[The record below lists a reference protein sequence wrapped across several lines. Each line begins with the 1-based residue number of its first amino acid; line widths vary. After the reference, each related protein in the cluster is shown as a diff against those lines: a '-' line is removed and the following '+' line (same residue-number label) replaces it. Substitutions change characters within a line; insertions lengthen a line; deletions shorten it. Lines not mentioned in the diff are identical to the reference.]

1 MLRSLRAIV
10 WLRWRL
16 LANSVRG
23 GKRRDRMEQI
33 SRAFALAM
41 PFIIAAML
49 AGSMLAMTI
58 VAFLG
63 GRAVAAGGAPAPVVL
78 LVLRGVLLAVL
89 VVVVILGAG
98 SPSQTTLGRYT
109 RLLLLPIPR
118 RALHLVEVAA
128 HLTDPWIVLVASGL
142 FAFAAGLAAGGRT
155 GAALVA
161 LVAAVAVLSLLAV
174 VGAWLSFLVGWLF
187 RSRRRG
193 ELFSLVFVLALTL
206 VSFVPM
212 YFSDKFAAGQREAR
226 AAGQPR
232 PQRTIDGFNRSLPV
246 YVRVLPSEQYG
257 AAISAALEGR
267 VWSANA
273 AVLIL
278 LGEAGLLFAASAAA
292 HARMLTG
299 LEGDR
304 RRRKAG
310 DLPAPGFRL
319 PFVTPAV
326 SAVTWAQFRTAS
338 RSVRGRLGV
347 LLPGPLLA
355 TLTAVLSR
363 LQSEDAEWAVT
374 AAAHGY
380 LVLGG
385 GVVFSLYSLLAFV
398 MNLFG
403 SDRAGLTLQLLA
415 PISARELAWGKLL
428 GCGLLF
434 STAMAICLV
443 AALIVAPV
451 GSPYYWMAA
460 ILGAMA
466 TFLLLGPVAVWLSAL
481 FPLASDLSKTGSGGN
496 AHSVPTLAGTFL
508 VLLLAAPAALI
519 VAAAQFWFKQPAL
532 ALVGVAAWLVFALCV
547 SVPFVNLAARTITAR
562 KENLA
567 LTAQGR

>member
-1 MLRSLRAIV
+1 MLRSVRAIV

-16 LANSVRG
+16 LINGVRG

-41 PFIIAAML
+41 PFILAAML
-49 AGSMLAMTI
+49 AGSVLATAI
-58 VAFLG
+58 VGFLG
-63 GRAVAAGGAPAPVVL
+63 GRAVAAGGAPVPVVV
-78 LVLRGVLLAVL
+78 LVLRGVLVAIL
-89 VVVVILGAG
+89 VVVIVLATG
-98 SPSQTTLGRYT
+98 SPSQTALGKYT

-118 RALHLVEVAA
+118 RVLHLVEVAA
-128 HLTDPWIVLVASGL
+128 HLADPWVVIVASGL
-142 FAFAAGLAAGGRT
+142 FAFAAGLAAGGRI
-155 GAALVA
+155 GAAVVA
-161 LVAAVAVLSLLAV
+161 LVAGAAMLMLLAA
-174 VGAWLSFLVGWLF
+174 VGSCLSFLVGWLF

-193 ELFSLVFVLALTL
+193 ELFTLVFVLALTL
-206 VSFVPM
+206 LSFIPM
-212 YFSDKFAAGQREAR
+212 YLSDRFSDRRQAR

-232 PQRTIDGFNRSLPV
+232 PRQTVEGFNRSLPAW
-246 YVRVLPSEQYG
+246 VRALPSEQYG
-257 AAISAALEGR
+257 SAVSSALEGR
-267 VWSANA
+267 TGGAGLGLL
-273 AVLIL
+273 VLIA
-278 LGEAGLLFAASAAA
+278 ETGLLFAASAAV
-292 HARMLTG
+292 HARMLTA

-304 RRRKAG
+304 RQRKAA
-310 DLPAPGFRL
+310 DLPSPGFRL

-347 LLPGPLLA
+347 LLPGPMLA

-363 LQSEDAEWAVT
+363 LPEEGQWAVT
-374 AAAHGY
+374 AAANGY

-385 GVVFSLYSLLAFV
+385 GVVFSLYSLLAFI

-428 GCGLLF
+428 GCGLVF
-434 STAMAICLV
+434 SAAMAMCLL

-451 GSPYYWMAA
+451 GSPFYWVAVL
-460 ILGAMA
+460 LGAAA
-466 TFLLLGPVAVWLSAL
+466 TFLLLAPVGVWLSAL
-481 FPLASDLSKTGSGGN
+481 FPVASDLSKTGSGGN

-508 VLLLAAPAALI
+508 VLLFAAPAVLI
-519 VAAAQFWFKQPAL
+519 VAVAQFWFKQPAL
-532 ALVGVAAWLVFALCV
+532 ALVGMAAWVVFSLAISIPL
-547 SVPFVNLAARTITAR
+547 VNLASRAIPIR

-567 LTAQGR
+567 LTAQGK